1 MWIKRKDCCFHTG
14 SNLCGG
20 FPKMKTTLAAMLLV
34 VLSAAACSKANA
46 DFDPK
51 AIEAKYGLT
60 GGFLEQIP
68 TEQGN
73 IEATVIP
80 TTMNGKRVELVI
92 PHQQV
97 GDHQVYMRDG
107 IVITPLELSDPNMSK
122 DQFVQ
127 SQASAP
133 APAPVSEAPRAYAP
147 PPAAPARAPAH
158 TAAPQKRSF
167 AKQALIVGG
176 AAGAGAG
183 IGALAGGGKGAGIGA
198 ISGGAA
204 GLVYDLLTKNKK

>member
-1 MWIKRKDCCFHTG
+1 LVETLGRV
-14 SNLCGG
+14 S
-20 FPKMKTTLAAMLLV
+20 KMKATLAAILFVGLA
-34 VLSAAACSKANA
+34 AAACSRANA
-46 DFDPK
+46 DVDPK
-51 AIEAKYGLT
+51 AIEAKYGLS
-60 GGFLEQIP
+60 GGFIEQIP

-73 IEATVIP
+73 VEATVIP

-92 PHQQV
+92 PHQHV

-107 IVITPLELSDPNMSK
+107 IVITPLELSDPSMSK

-133 APAPVSEAPRAYAP
+133 ETAPQSEPARAYAP
-147 PPAAPARAPAH
+147 APARAPAPAPAH

-183 IGALAGGGKGAGIGA
+183 IGAIAGGGKGAGIGA
-198 ISGGAA
+198 VSGGAA

>member
-1 MWIKRKDCCFHTG
+1 MLLFYWFTPW
-14 SNLCGG
+14 GG
-20 FPKMKTTLAAMLLV
+20 FEMKATLAALLFV
-34 VLSAAACSKANA
+34 ALSAAACSKASA
-46 DFDPK
+46 DVDPK

-60 GGFLEQIP
+60 GGFVEQIP

-73 IEATVIP
+73 VVATVIP
-80 TTMNGKRVELVI
+80 TTMNGKKVELVI

-97 GDHQVYMRDG
+97 GDYQVYMRDG
-107 IVITPLELSDPNMSK
+107 IVMTPLALSDVNMSK

-133 APAPVSEAPRAYAP
+133 APPPAYQAPREYAP
-147 PPAAPARAPAH
+147 APPRAPAPA
-158 TAAPQKRSF
+158 AAPQKRSF

-183 IGALAGGGKGAGIGA
+183 IGALAGGGKGAAVGA
-198 ISGGAA
+198 GAGGAA
-204 GLVYDLLTKNKK
+204 GLVYDLLTKDKK

>member
-1 MWIKRKDCCFHTG
+1 
-14 SNLCGG
+14 
-20 FPKMKTTLAAMLLV
+20 MKATLAAMLFV
-34 VLSAAACSKANA
+34 VLAAAACSKTSA
-46 DFDPK
+46 DVDPK
-51 AIEAKYGLT
+51 AIESKYGLS
-60 GGFLEQIP
+60 GGFVEQIP

-73 IEATVIP
+73 VEATVIP

-92 PHQQV
+92 PRRQV
-97 GDHQVYMRDG
+97 GDHQIYMRDG
-107 IVITPLELSDPNMSK
+107 IVMTPLELSDPNMSK

-133 APAPVSEAPRAYAP
+133 APASVAAPAYAP
-147 PPAAPARAPAH
+147 APAPARAPAH
-158 TAAPQKRSF
+158 APAATPQKRSF

-198 ISGGAA
+198 VSGGAA
-204 GLVYDLLTKNKK
+204 GLVYDLLTKDKK